1 LQAVE
6 YEGVVM
12 HWDFLFVG
20 VSIAAI
26 VFARRWRN
34 PRSDAGEYIAGWG
47 LVFYVIY
54 IIAMTS
60 E

>member
-1 LQAVE
+1 
-6 YEGVVM
+6 M